1 LKRFGLQGDAYHTI
15 SATRGRQP
23 FFSDAAMSSCLLES
37 IQFVRHS
44 GAAFVLAYAIMPDH
58 LHLLMVPRGNSSV
71 SDVMKS
77 VKGYTAKGV
86 NRLMGRSGPIWQQS
100 FYDRIIRG
108 EQQLS
113 LTIEYIHR
121 NPLVAGLVTNT
132 EAYAFSSAS
141 PDAETDLEAFL
152 SQ

>member
-23 FFSDAAMSSCLLES
+23 FFSDATMSGRLLES
-37 IQFVRHS
+37 IQFVRHA
-44 GAAFVLAYAIMPDH
+44 GAPFVLAYAIMPDH
-58 LHLLMVPRGNSSV
+58 LHLLLVPRDNSSV

-77 VKGYTAKGV
+77 VKGYTAKDV
-86 NRLMGRSGPIWQQS
+86 NKLMRRSGPIWQPS
-100 FYDRIIRG
+100 FYDRVIRG

-113 LTIEYIHR
+113 STIEYIHR
-121 NPLVAGLVTNT
+121 NPVVAGLVGNA

-141 PDAETDLEAFL
+141 PNAETDLEAFL

>member
-23 FFSDAAMSSCLLES
+23 FFSDATMSGRLLES
-37 IQFVRHS
+37 IQFVRHA
-44 GAAFVLAYAIMPDH
+44 GAAFVLAYAIMLDH
-58 LHLLMVPRGNSSV
+58 LHLLLVPRDNSSV

-77 VKGYTAKGV
+77 VKGYTAKDV
-86 NRLMGRSGPIWQQS
+86 NKLMRRSGPIWQPS
-100 FYDRIIRG
+100 FYDRVIRG

-113 LTIEYIHR
+113 STIEYIHR
-121 NPLVAGLVTNT
+121 NPVVAGLVGNA

-141 PDAETDLEAFL
+141 PNAETDLEAFL